1 MDASSM
7 ESTVTLRQ
15 AYMVMFEFL
24 RREWRRRDKPDALG
38 ALLGNLALW
47 DDSNGNGTPIDAAV
61 FPAWLECA
69 NNVLEHE
76 RGAPGYAGADI
87 RLT

>member
-15 AYMVMFEFL
+15 TYMVMFEFL

-38 ALLGNLALW
+38 ALLGNLAY
-47 DDSNGNGTPIDAAV
+47 GTTQMGT
-61 FPAWLECA
+61 
-69 NNVLEHE
+69 E
-76 RGAPGYAGADI
+76 RRSTRLYFRHGWNAQTTSWSTNAGA
-87 RLT
+87 RAMQGPT